1 MFFGEIEEWS
11 STLTACMLCRGDSLC
26 KIMFESREKFDRILT
41 LLTSLVDCLCVNYSR
56 DQLVKYPNSTKCS
69 EFWGGQKSEWDT
81 KSLAKFQA
89 ASIFSTDKFVVSV
102 FENSEISNIGM
113 LEEVLNYLATVHTTE
128 ALNIFRGKDKKHEA
142 LYQDLKKRLPTH
154 SVSSQLNPVMQYQ
167 IPLIPQQIPV
177 IQTHQQR
184 QFQPPHA
191 TTLHRHQQHHHQG
204 YQHLSAS
211 GRVSTEFM
219 SGATGTQ
226 AMATQVMGTHPSLIP
241 AFQIA
246 NISPIATP
254 NMLMGQ
260 VKVMIKA

>member
-1 MFFGEIEEWS
+1 
-11 STLTACMLCRGDSLC
+11 
-26 KIMFESREKFDRILT
+26 MFESREKFDRILT
-41 LLTSLVDCLCVNYSR
+41 LLTSLVDCLYASYSR
-56 DQLVKYPNSTKCS
+56 DQLLKHPNSTKCS

-81 KSLAKFQA
+81 MSLAKFQA

-102 FENSEISNIGM
+102 FENSEISDIGM
-113 LEEVLNYLATVHTTE
+113 LKEVLNYLATVQTTE
-128 ALNIFRGKDKKHEA
+128 ALNMFRGKEKKHEA

-167 IPLIPQQIPV
+167 IP
-177 IQTHQQR
+177 
-184 QFQPPHA
+184 
-191 TTLHRHQQHHHQG
+191 
-204 YQHLSAS
+204 
-211 GRVSTEFM
+211 
-219 SGATGTQ
+219 TGTQ